1 MTLFDTAA
9 MYAGGASERRLG
21 EFSSDEALIATK
33 FPATL
38 WASAND
44 LPGQLADSL
53 ARLRR
58 TASTCTSTTF
68 RPGAWTSRA

>member
-1 MTLFDTAA
+1 

-38 WASAND
+38 LASAD
-44 LPGQLADSL
+44 DMPGQLADSL
-53 ARLRR
+53 ARL
-58 TASTCTSTTF
+58 
-68 RPGAWTSRA
+68 